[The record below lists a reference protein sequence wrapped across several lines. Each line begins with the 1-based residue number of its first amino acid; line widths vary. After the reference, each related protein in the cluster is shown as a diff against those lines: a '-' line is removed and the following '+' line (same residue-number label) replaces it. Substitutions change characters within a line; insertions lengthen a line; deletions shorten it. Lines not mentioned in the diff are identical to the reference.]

1 MAAFILLDTET
12 TGAGPG
18 DRLCQIAF
26 LVAEGKAPLR
36 AVESFCKP
44 PLPIGFGAMAV
55 HHITNEQVADK
66 PAYADSEAAAA
77 LAALNLP
84 QNVLIIHN
92 APFDVEMLRREG
104 VVWKGPVIDTLRCA
118 RHLIDEVESHA
129 LQYLRYA
136 LGFYKDETAV
146 ADTLGATINAHDA
159 LGDVIV
165 LYLLMKHLMA
175 KVGKNGGGVDEL
187 IRLSTE
193 PVLLKKF
200 RFGKYRGMAYEEVAR
215 TDPGYLD
222 WLLKS
227 ELQKEE
233 PDEDLRHTLT
243 HYLQGS
249 GR

>member
-12 TGAGPG
+12 TGAGPS

-55 HHITNEQVADK
+55 HHITNEMVADK
-66 PAYADSEAAAA
+66 PPYNESEAAAA
-77 LAALNLP
+77 LDALNLP
-84 QNVLIIHN
+84 ENVLIIHN

-104 VVWKGPVIDTLRCA
+104 VLWKGPVIDTLRCA

-129 LQYLRYA
+129 LQHLRYA

-146 ADTLGATINAHDA
+146 AESLGAKIAAHDA

-165 LYLLMKHLMA
+165 LYLLMKHLMGL
-175 KVGKNGGGVDEL
+175 VGKNGDGVSEL
-187 IRLSTE
+187 IRLSNE

-200 RFGKYRGMAYEEVAR
+200 RFGKYRGMAYEEVAKS
-215 TDPGYLD
+215 DPGYMD

-227 ELQKEE
+227 EMQKEE
-233 PDEDLRHTLT
+233 PDEDLRHTLQY
-243 HYLQGS
+243 YLQG
-249 GR
+249 GKR